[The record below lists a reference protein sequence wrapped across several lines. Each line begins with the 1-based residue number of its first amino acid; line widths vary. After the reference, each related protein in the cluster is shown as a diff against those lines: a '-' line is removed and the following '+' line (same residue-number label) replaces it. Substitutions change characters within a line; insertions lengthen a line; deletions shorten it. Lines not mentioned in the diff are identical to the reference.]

1 MTGALTGGTATGC
14 SNHGALSALDASFT
28 VDR

>member
-1 MTGALTGGTATGC
+1 MTGALTAGTATGC
-14 SNHGALSALDASFT
+14 SSGGALSALDASFT